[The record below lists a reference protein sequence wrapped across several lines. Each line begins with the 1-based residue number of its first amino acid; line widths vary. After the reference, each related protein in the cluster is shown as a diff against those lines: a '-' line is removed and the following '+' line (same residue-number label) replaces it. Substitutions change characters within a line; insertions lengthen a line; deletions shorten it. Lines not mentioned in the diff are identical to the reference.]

1 MSQVAATKTAKTKST
16 STTGLSAEEK
26 AAMKAL
32 IKERNAEKSKEAGE
46 KAALAAIADMS
57 PRDRVLA
64 EKLHQIVK
72 RAAPHLN
79 AKTWYGFPAYAND
92 EEDVIVF
99 FKPADKFKERYAT
112 IGFNGPAK
120 LDEGQMWP
128 TSYAWLK
135 PNAADEAKIA
145 ALVKRAAG

>member
-1 MSQVAATKTAKTKST
+1 MAAKKAASGA
-16 STTGLSAEEK
+16 GLSAEEK

-32 IKERNAEKSKEAGE
+32 VQERKAAKTREAGE
-46 KAALAAIADMS
+46 KALLDAIAAMS

-64 EKLHQIVK
+64 EKLHEIVQK
-72 RAAPHLN
+72 AAPNLMP
-79 AKTWYGFPAYAND
+79 KTWYGFPAYAN
-92 EEDVIVF
+92 EEDEVVVF

-112 IGFNGPAK
+112 LGFNGPAK

-135 PNAADEAKIA
+135 PTAADEAKIA
-145 ALVKRAAG
+145 ALIRKAVG

>member
-1 MSQVAATKTAKTKST
+1 MAAKKAKPSLTAD
-16 STTGLSAEEK
+16 EK
-26 AAMKAL
+26 AALKAL
-32 IKERNAEKSKEAGE
+32 VKERSAAKTREAGE
-46 KAALAAIADMS
+46 KAALDAIKAMS

-64 EKLHQIVK
+64 EKLHAIVQK
-72 RAAPHLN
+72 AAPHLRP
-79 AKTWYGFPAYAND
+79 KTWYGFPAYANAD
-92 EEDVIVF
+92 DDVVCF

-112 IGFNGPAK
+112 LGFNTPAK

-135 PNAADEAKIA
+135 PTAADEAKIA